1 MSKQARTALLKY
13 WGFSTFRP
21 LQEEIVDAVIAGE
34 DTMALLPTGGGKSI
48 CFQVPAMVMDGMC
61 LVITPLIALMKDQVQ
76 HLKKNG
82 IAAAAI
88 YSGMHF
94 NEIELAYNQAVFN
107 KLKFL
112 YISPERLATDRF
124 VETVKRMKINL
135 LAIDESH
142 CISQW
147 GYDFRPPYL
156 NIAEIRP
163 YLPKVPVLAL
173 TATATPEVVEDI
185 QEKLHFRK
193 KNVFQTSYERK
204 NITYNLISDAD
215 KFGILFRLFRQL
227 KQGSGIVYVRNRKRT
242 REIADWLSNK
252 GISATY
258 YHAGLE
264 GRLRDQRQQSWMLGK
279 HKVMVATN
287 AFGMGI
293 DKPDVR
299 LVVHLDLP
307 DSLEA
312 YFQEAGRA
320 GRDGHNAATYLIVSE
335 EDVKQLK
342 SGFESS
348 FPPMKQIKV
357 IYEALGNYLQIPV
370 GAGKDQ
376 SFDFDL
382 LQFSK
387 RYNFELLEVYNSLR
401 LLEKEGIVTM
411 TESLTAPSKV
421 FVKASREDLYRFQ
434 VEQLAYDSFI
444 KFLLRNY
451 PGILSDF
458 VTIREEQLAE
468 KLGMSLQNVITYL
481 NKLHQLQFLDYTK
494 RKDKPQ
500 LVMISER
507 RDAKDIYISASNYTD
522 RKQSAAKRIQAVID
536 FVHND
541 KVCRSI
547 QLLAYFGEKHRQRC
561 GKCDVCIDRNKLSL
575 SDVTFEQIQQKL
587 LKMLSERP
595 YPVYE
600 AASNVN
606 NYPEEKVLEAIRWM
620 LDNEQIAQ
628 DEHGYIYLRNQLE
641 MDI

>member
-13 WGFSTFRP
+13 WGYSSFRP

-48 CFQVPAMVMDGMC
+48 CFQVPSMVMEGMC

-76 HLKKNG
+76 HLKKIG
-82 IAAAAI
+82 IPAAAI
-88 YSGMHF
+88 YSGMHY

-107 KLKFL
+107 RLKFL

-124 VETVKRMKINL
+124 VETLRRMKINL

-156 NIAEIRP
+156 NIADIRP

-215 KFGILFRLFRQL
+215 KFGTLFRLFRQL

-264 GRLRDQRQQSWMLGK
+264 ARMRDQRQQSWMRGK
-279 HKVMVATN
+279 HQVMVSTN

-299 LVVHLDLP
+299 LVVHVDLP

-335 EDVKQLK
+335 NDVKQLK
-342 SGFESS
+342 SSFEST
-348 FPPMKQIKV
+348 FPPMKQIKL
-357 IYEALGNYLQIPV
+357 IYEAMGNYLQIPV

-382 LQFSK
+382 VQFSRVYK
-387 RYNFELLEVYNSLR
+387 YQLLEVFNSLR
-401 LLEKEGIVTM
+401 LLEKEGIIAM
-411 TESLTAPSKV
+411 TESMSAPSKV
-421 FVKASREDLYRFQ
+421 FVKANREDLY
-434 VEQLAYDSFI
+434 
-444 KFLLRNY
+444 
-451 PGILSDF
+451 
-458 VTIREEQLAE
+458 
-468 KLGMSLQNVITYL
+468 
-481 NKLHQLQFLDYTK
+481 
-494 RKDKPQ
+494 
-500 LVMISER
+500 
-507 RDAKDIYISASNYTD
+507 
-522 RKQSAAKRIQAVID
+522 
-536 FVHND
+536 
-541 KVCRSI
+541 
-547 QLLAYFGEKHRQRC
+547 
-561 GKCDVCIDRNKLSL
+561 
-575 SDVTFEQIQQKL
+575 
-587 LKMLSERP
+587 
-595 YPVYE
+595 
-600 AASNVN
+600 
-606 NYPEEKVLEAIRWM
+606 
-620 LDNEQIAQ
+620 
-628 DEHGYIYLRNQLE
+628 
-641 MDI
+641 

>member
-1 MSKQARTALLKY
+1 MSKEARTALLKY
-13 WGFSTFRP
+13 WGFSSFRP
-21 LQEEIVDAVIAGE
+21 LQEEIVDSVIAGE

-76 HLKKNG
+76 HLKKAG
-82 IAAAAI
+82 IPAAAI
-88 YSGMHF
+88 YSGMHY
-94 NEIELAYNQAVFN
+94 NEIELAYNQAAFN

-124 VETVKRMKINL
+124 VETLRRMKINL

-156 NIAEIRP
+156 KIAEIRP

-185 QEKLHFRK
+185 QERLHFRK
-193 KNVFQTSYERK
+193 KKVFQTSYERK
-204 NITYNLISDAD
+204 NITYSLISEAD
-215 KFGILFRLFRQL
+215 KFGVLFRLFRKL
-227 KQGSGIVYVRNRKRT
+227 GQGSGIVYVRNRKRT

-264 GRLRDQRQQSWMLGK
+264 ARLRDQRQQSWMLGK

-299 LVVHLDLP
+299 LVVHVDLP

-320 GRDGHNAATYLIVSE
+320 GRDGRNAETYLIVSE
-335 EDVKQLK
+335 NDVKQLK
-342 SGFESS
+342 SSFEKAY
-348 FPPMKQIKV
+348 PPMKQIKAV
-357 IYEALGNYLQIPV
+357 YEALGNYLQVPV
-370 GAGKDQ
+370 GTGKDQ

-382 LQFSK
+382 MQFS
-387 RYNFELLEVYNSLR
+387 RLYNFDLLEVFNSLR
-401 LLEKEGIVTM
+401 LLEKEGIIGM
-411 TESLTAPSKV
+411 TESLQSSSKI
-421 FVKASREDLYRFQ
+421 FVKANREDLYRFQ
-434 VEQLAYDSFI
+434 VQQPVYDSFI
-444 KFLLRNY
+444 KYLLRNY

-458 VTIREEQLAE
+458 IPIREEQIAE
-468 KLGMSLQNVITYL
+468 KTGMSIQNVIAYFD
-481 NKLHQLQFLDYTK
+481 KLHQLQFLDYTK

-500 LVMISER
+500 IILISER
-507 RDAKDIYISASNYTD
+507 RESKDIYISTANYAD
-522 RKQSAAKRIQAVID
+522 RKQSAAKRIQSVLD

-541 KVCRSI
+541 KVCRNI
-547 QLLAYFGEKHRQRC
+547 QLLAYFGETHRQRC
-561 GKCDVCIDRNKLSL
+561 GKCDVCINRNTLSL
-575 SDVTFEQIQQKL
+575 SDVSFEQIQQAL
-587 LKMLSERP
+587 FKMLTVRP

-600 AASNVN
+600 AAANVN
-606 NYPEEKVLEAIRWM
+606 NFPEEKVLEAIRWM
-620 LDNEQIAQ
+620 LDNEQIEQ
-628 DEHGYIYLRNQLE
+628 DENGYLQLRNQLE
-641 MDI
+641 IDI